1 MNEFKEIKG
10 FEGLYGVTRK
20 GEVFKL
26 KNGKPDK
33 KIGVPRTNGSHNYTC
48 TSLYKDGNKFD
59 VMVHRVVAETF
70 IPNPQNLPC
79 VNHKDGNKHN
89 NSLENLEWVTY
100 SENSKHAVE
109 SGFYETS
116 KVVPGRE
123 GFSFLKGFN
132 QVPVKFVPAVKKE
145 IMQAIGVKTRV
156 SWYQR
161 LYGNVEPKVSEA
173 AAIESVFA
181 KYGISDVWG
190 E

>member
-10 FEGLYGVTRK
+10 FEGL
-20 GEVFKL
+20 
-26 KNGKPDK
+26 
-33 KIGVPRTNGSHNYTC
+33 
-48 TSLYKDGNKFD
+48 
-59 VMVHRVVAETF
+59 
-70 IPNPQNLPC
+70 
-79 VNHKDGNKHN
+79 
-89 NSLENLEWVTY
+89 
-100 SENSKHAVE
+100 
-109 SGFYETS
+109 S
-116 KVVPGRE
+116 KVVTGRE

-145 IMQAIGVKTRV
+145 IMQAIGIKTRV

-181 KYGISDVWG
+181 KYGIKEVWG